1 MKKVLQWIGLAL
13 VLAGL
18 VYLLL
23 LEKNGMDFQSLTK
36 PLIFALLLTAGAG
49 AMLFGEGF
57 DKLARTEKRVRDLED
72 EVLPTL
78 RELGIARR
86 EARRYDVQR
95 EKEGLLVDLA
105 RVQDDD
111 SPRDPVAFAR
121 RVAAA
126 LAGQG

>member
-49 AMLFGEGF
+49 AMLFGDGF
-57 DKLARTEKRVRDLED
+57 DPLALTE
-72 EVLPTL
+72 
-78 RELGIARR
+78 
-86 EARRYDVQR
+86 
-95 EKEGLLVDLA
+95 
-105 RVQDDD
+105 
-111 SPRDPVAFAR
+111 
-121 RVAAA
+121 
-126 LAGQG
+126 

>member
-36 PLIFALLLTAGAG
+36 PLIFALLLTTGAG

-57 DKLARTEKRVRDLED
+57 DKLTRTEKRVRDLED
-72 EVLPTL
+72 EVRRLGGGLPDGKVGADNDAEDG
-78 RELGIARR
+78 R
-86 EARRYDVQR
+86 
-95 EKEGLLVDLA
+95 
-105 RVQDDD
+105 
-111 SPRDPVAFAR
+111 
-121 RVAAA
+121 
-126 LAGQG
+126 

>member
-23 LEKNGMDFQSLTK
+23 LEKSMDFQSLTK

-72 EVLPTL
+72 EVRRLGGGLPDGKVGADNDAEDG
-78 RELGIARR
+78 R
-86 EARRYDVQR
+86 
-95 EKEGLLVDLA
+95 
-105 RVQDDD
+105 
-111 SPRDPVAFAR
+111 
-121 RVAAA
+121 
-126 LAGQG
+126 

>member
-23 LEKNGMDFQSLTK
+23 LEKSGMDFQTLTK

-57 DKLARTEKRVRDLED
+57 DKLERTGKRVRDLED
-72 EVLPTL
+72 EVRRLGGSLPDGKVGT
-78 RELGIARR
+78 G
-86 EARRYDVQR
+86 
-95 EKEGLLVDLA
+95 
-105 RVQDDD
+105 DDTD
-111 SPRDPVAFAR
+111 QP
-121 RVAAA
+121 
-126 LAGQG
+126 